1 MPSIDI
7 YGASVGF
14 FDPADGQ
21 IAIPSSEVGAKTLV
35 EVDDAASQPRKHSGQ
50 DAAST

>member
-14 FDPADGQ
+14 FEPADGQ
-21 IAIPSSEVGAKTLV
+21 ITIPSSEVG
-35 EVDDAASQPRKHSGQ
+35 EEEAASQPRKHSGQ